1 MCTCVRKCVFAFPR
15 ARVYACVCLLLRLYA
30 FEAMSTLFGFG
41 IGCVDTDYGRV
52 QVEICACIT
61 KSMKR
66 RCSALYWHTAR
77 RWWRG
82 SMVRASF
89 ERDAFLCLL
98 SRVLGTSHMCVCVCV
113 CVCACVCACVQSQ
126 PCLEY
131 TYCHRGCHLLR
142 LECPDH
148 RSWRNTIAQYLPQP
162 SSYHVHSCP

>member
-1 MCTCVRKCVFAFPR
+1 
-15 ARVYACVCLLLRLYA
+15 
-30 FEAMSTLFGFG
+30 MSTLFGFG

-98 SRVLGTSHMCVCVCV
+98 SRVLGRLHVCVCVCV
-113 CVCACVCACVQSQ
+113 CVRFVRAFKVNHVWNIHTVTGGVTCCGLNAPTTGAGAT
-126 PCLEY
+126 PLRNI
-131 TYCHRGCHLLR
+131 CHNHHHIMFTVALN
-142 LECPDH
+142 ECIVLSTLPTKA
-148 RSWRNTIAQYLPQP
+148 RNNKN
-162 SSYHVHSCP
+162 